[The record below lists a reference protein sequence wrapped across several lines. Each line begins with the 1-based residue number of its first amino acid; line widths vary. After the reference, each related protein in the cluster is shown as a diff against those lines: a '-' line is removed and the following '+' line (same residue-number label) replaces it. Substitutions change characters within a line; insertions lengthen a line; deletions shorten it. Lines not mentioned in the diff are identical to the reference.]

1 MAAVGTLDSRFPT
14 LVPRGSDLRR
24 QLRCHGVP
32 LAQDETWGGVL
43 EEAASLLLCPL
54 AVPLP
59 SSLASPV
66 ACPWEPELSTPP
78 SSVTYR
84 RCVWLGAFTCFR
96 HSRFHT
102 KPRWFARQEEGPSSL
117 AML

>member
-1 MAAVGTLDSRFPT
+1 MAAVGTLDSRFLT

-66 ACPWEPELSTPP
+66 ACLWEPELSTPP
-78 SSVTYR
+78 ALS
-84 RCVWLGAFTCFR
+84 
-96 HSRFHT
+96 HT
-102 KPRWFARQEEGPSSL
+102 GDVFGWGHLPASGTAGFKPNPAGL
-117 AML
+117 